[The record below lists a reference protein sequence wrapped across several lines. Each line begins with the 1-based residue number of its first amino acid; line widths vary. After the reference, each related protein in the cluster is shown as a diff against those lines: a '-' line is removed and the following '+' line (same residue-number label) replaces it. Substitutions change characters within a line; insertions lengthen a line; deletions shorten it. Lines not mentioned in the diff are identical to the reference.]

1 MSDKA
6 YPWACCALRSFLKK
20 EGKIGIQLGIQTKD
34 PRQSSMERLFLFND
48 VTGQSSVEKAE
59 YPNVPFLSKGR
70 ASSKHQDL

>member
-34 PRQSSMERLFLFND
+34 PTEFCGEIIPVQ
-48 VTGQSSVEKAE
+48 
-59 YPNVPFLSKGR
+59 
-70 ASSKHQDL
+70 